1 MKASMLR
8 IAAVAA
14 LALSANAAVADT
26 ITERLDDRKYFADGK
41 AGWEKVCAR
50 CHTTV
55 DDKTDQSVGPDL
67 SINEYDGETLTHF
80 VRNGHLA
87 MPAFS
92 ASHISDA
99 TILEIADYVAKNIH
113 KGDAQ

>member
-1 MKASMLR
+1 MKATLLR
-8 IAAVAA
+8 LAAIAAVA
-14 LALSANAAVADT
+14 LSAQAAAADT
-26 ITERLDDRKYFADGK
+26 ITERLDDRKYFADGQ
-41 AGWEKVCAR
+41 AAWEKVCAR

-67 SINEYDGETLTHF
+67 SKVEYDADTLKHF

-92 ASHISDA
+92 ASHINDA
-99 TILEIADYVAKNIH
+99 TIVEIADYMAKNIY
-113 KGDAQ
+113 KGE

>member
-1 MKASMLR
+1 MKATLLR
-8 IAAVAA
+8 LAAVAA
-14 LALSANAAVADT
+14 VALSAQAAAAEPV
-26 ITERLDDRKYFADGK
+26 TERLDDRKYFADGK
-41 AGWEKVCAR
+41 DAWDKVCAR

-67 SINEYDGETLTHF
+67 SVNDYDADTLKHF

-92 ASHISDA
+92 ASHISDEL
-99 TILEIADYVAKNIH
+99 IVEIADYVAKNIH